1 MLLMGSSVAVSG
13 VLNTY
18 PPLGG
23 QAVRYALSAATLGV
37 LLLTRGT
44 PPRPTARGMVLL
56 LALALTGL
64 VGFNLFLLAAL
75 RYTDPAAIG
84 VVVGCVPIA
93 LALSGPLSQRKR
105 PRPRTLGA
113 AVIV

>member
-1 MLLMGSSVAVSG
+1 MTRNDGVGSLYASVAMILMGSSVAMSS
-13 VLNTY
+13 LIEQY

-37 LLLTRGT
+37 LLRARGN
-44 PPRPTARGMVLL
+44 PPRPTLRDTLSLL
-56 LALALTGL
+56 VLALSGL

-75 RYTDPAAIG
+75 RYTDPAAVG

-93 LALSGPLSQRKR
+93 LAL
-105 PRPRTLGA
+105 A
-113 AVIV
+113 